1 MNFPVV
7 YAETAMIGISNLTF
21 STRAAIG
28 TVVGTLSLYNAS
40 LTAMGANF
48 MLTKGSSGYFAISG
62 YNLVTSNVIAPGNYS
77 IRVNAVGT
85 KTWWDDQANFVITV
99 TA

>member
-1 MNFPVV
+1 MLPSFTRR
-7 YAETAMIGISNLTF
+7 TAMIGINNLTF
-21 STRAAIG
+21 STKAAIG

-40 LTAMGANF
+40 LTTMTANF
-48 MLTKGSSGYFAISG
+48 MLTKGSAGYFAISG
-62 YNLVTSNVIAPGNYS
+62 YNLVTSNVIPPGNYS
-77 IRVNAVGT
+77 VRVNAVGT